1 MRTPM
6 RIAFGAM
13 AAATAVSVGQ
23 AQLSFNTELLIQDTM
38 FNNPVS
44 VAVDASGVVHLA
56 YTSQFSTDSTTK
68 EVWYATNATGDWEF
82 NQITSN
88 NVREEFPYLMIDS
101 SGVLHLTFHTGFP
114 DGGPPGNQVRYT
126 NSAIRPLIEA
136 GEADLINISPS
147 TESYILPKIDV
158 DADGVVHFAFQT
170 QRFGGPRNDIVYT
183 TWDATNGVGPLVFLT
198 NNSAIENR
206 EPAIAVGPD
215 GVVHIAY
222 EEGNAIFENPLVY
235 QNNAT
240 PAGDFQTVG
249 TGLFVN
255 VTRIGVLADSTGK
268 VTIGFRNA
276 DTFSIIENSGAGFTP
291 MQDLTARGQ
300 YRAAFY
306 DKFALGPDDKRYFA
320 FCHNITSLSQ
330 PGVYLIAET
339 DTGFTE
345 PIRMQGD
352 APQSYVSA
360 SPSVGADGTIAVGY
374 TFSDFQTTVL
384 ADLYIAISDDD
395 ACVAD
400 LNNDGVVD
408 ADDFF
413 LFLQLFA
420 SGDTRADINN
430 DGVIDADD
438 FFDYLTL
445 FAQGC

>member
-1 MRTPM
+1 M
-6 RIAFGAM
+6 RIPLRIATGAM
-13 AAATAVSVGQ
+13 AAVGVVPAAM
-23 AQLSFNTELLIQDTM
+23 AQLSFQTELLIQDTM

-44 VAVDASGVVHLA
+44 VAVDPDGAVHLA
-56 YTSQFSTDSTTK
+56 YTSQFSTDSTSK
-68 EVWYATNATGDWEF
+68 EVWYATNATGDWEY
-82 NQITSN
+82 NQITNN

-114 DGGPPGNQVRYT
+114 DSGPPGNQVRYT

-136 GEADLINISPS
+136 GEADLINISPDNV
-147 TESYILPKIDV
+147 SYILPKIDV

-183 TWDATNGVGPLVFLT
+183 TWDAVNGVGPLVFLT

-222 EEGNAIFENPLVY
+222 EEGNGVFANPLVY
-235 QNNAT
+235 QNNDT
-240 PAGDFQTVG
+240 PTGDFQTVG

-255 VTRIGVLADSTGK
+255 VARVGILADSTGK
-268 VTIGFRNA
+268 VTIGFRND
-276 DTFSIIENSGAGFTP
+276 DTFAIIESNGAGFTP

-300 YRAAFY
+300 FRAAFY

-320 FCHNITSLSQ
+320 FCHNIASLGQ

-339 DTGFTE
+339 ENGFTE
-345 PIRMQGD
+345 PIRMEGN
-352 APQSYVSA
+352 APQSNVSA
-360 SPSVGADGTIAVGY
+360 SVSVGQNGTVAVGY
-374 TFSDFQTTVL
+374 TFSDFRTTVV

-395 ACVAD
+395 ACIAD
-400 LNNDGVVD
+400 LNGDGVVD

-420 SGDTRADINN
+420 AGDMRADINS

-438 FFDYLTL
+438 FFAYLTL